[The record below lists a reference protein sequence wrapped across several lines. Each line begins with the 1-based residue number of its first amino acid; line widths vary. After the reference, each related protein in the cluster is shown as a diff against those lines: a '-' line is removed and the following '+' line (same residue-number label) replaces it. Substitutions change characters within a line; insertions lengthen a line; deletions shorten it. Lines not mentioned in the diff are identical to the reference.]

1 MDMDQIPRTSR
12 SDLWMKD
19 ARLKFNDSDDSVT
32 QAGVAGMSKKYQE
45 TGTSKLIVFLNKMIV
60 IYH

>member
-1 MDMDQIPRTSR
+1 
-12 SDLWMKD
+12 MKD